1 YLSLYTHFSNSYGQ
15 LGQGHREDQA
25 EPRRAD
31 GGLQA
36 EHTRCMTGGGGHS
49 AVITESG
56 ELLMC
61 GQNLKGQLGLSHTSE
76 VITFQPCP
84 LPGCSRV
91 QQVSCGWDFSV
102 ILTGDGQVLVCGS
115 NAFGQLGV
123 SPGITHSA
131 EPLHV
136 KTLNEPVTSV
146 AAGLRH
152 ALASTAS
159 GCVYQWGTGLSSH
172 AKRMLSPHPVP
183 AHLSSKE
190 PCLVPGNI
198 HTHTHTQKTKS
209 HISTVKGDVFL
220 WGSNKHG
227 QLVSESLFLPLP
239 VALDRS
245 LLQDERVTDVHSGW
259 THLVAKT
266 ESGRVFTWGRANYG
280 QLGQTNQS
288 TEKEY
293 DIASWGWNEHGMC
306 GDGSLCDVTQPRP
319 IPRFRDATTL
329 LIGCG
334 SGHSLALC
342 NLKSNE
348 DSAS

>member
-1 YLSLYTHFSNSYGQ
+1 MEGAQLSKCVLYTWGANSYGQ
-15 LGQGHREDQA
+15 LGQGNTEDQA

-36 EHTRCMTGGGGHS
+36 EQIRCITGGGGHS
-49 AVITESG
+49 AVIT
-56 ELLMC
+56 
-61 GQNLKGQLGLSHTSE
+61 
-76 VITFQPCP
+76 
-84 LPGCSRV
+84 
-91 QQVSCGWDFSV
+91 
-102 ILTGDGQVLVCGS
+102 GDGRVLAFGS

-123 SPGITHSA
+123 SPRITHSA

-136 KTLNEPVTSV
+136 KTLDEPVTSV

-152 ALASTAS
+152 ALAST
-159 GCVYQWGTGLSSH
+159 V
-172 AKRMLSPHPVP
+172 
-183 AHLSSKE
+183 E
-190 PCLVPGNI
+190 
-198 HTHTHTQKTKS
+198 
-209 HISTVKGDVFL
+209 GDVFF

-245 LLQDERVTDVHSGW
+245 PLRGERVTDVHSGW
-259 THLVAKT
+259 THLVART

-288 TEKEY
+288 TEKES
-293 DIASWGWNEHGMC
+293 DVSTSFGQSISRPVEVKALFGATQIACGSEHNLAVVGGRIYSWGWNEHGMC
-306 GDGSLCDVTQPRP
+306 GDGSLCDITQPQP
-319 IPRFRDATTL
+319 IPRLRDTPAL

-334 SGHSLALC
+334 SGHSIALC
-342 NLKSNE
+342 SLKSNE

>member
-1 YLSLYTHFSNSYGQ
+1 
-15 LGQGHREDQA
+15 
-25 EPRRAD
+25 RARWAW
-31 GGLQA
+31 LQQPA
-36 EHTRCMTGGGGHS
+36 PAFLPIFDYPGESRGD
-49 AVITESG
+49 ALQRWRQPARITKTFLHPESG

-61 GQNLKGQLGLSHTSE
+61 GQNHKGQSQE

-102 ILTGDGQVLVCGS
+102 TVRSWCSS
-115 NAFGQLGV
+115 NAFGQLGF

-131 EPLHV
+131 EPFHEKV
-136 KTLNEPVTSV
+136 RPGTSV

-198 HTHTHTQKTKS
+198 HTLTHTLAGST
-209 HISTVKGDVFL
+209 HCVCLTVKGDVFL
-220 WGSNKHG
+220 WGSNKHD
-227 QLVSESLFLPLP
+227 Q
-239 VALDRS
+239 
-245 LLQDERVTDVHSGW
+245 RVTDVYSSW
-259 THLVAKT
+259 THLVVKT

-280 QLGQTNQS
+280 QLGQINQS

-293 DIASWGWNEHGMC
+293 DISTSSGQSISRPVEVKALFGA
-306 GDGSLCDVTQPRP
+306 TQVCV
-319 IPRFRDATTL
+319 IYHFHVL
-329 LIGCG
+329 
-334 SGHSLALC
+334 HHVV
-342 NLKSNE
+342 
-348 DSAS
+348 

>member
-1 YLSLYTHFSNSYGQ
+1 MSLSS
-15 LGQGHREDQA
+15 
-25 EPRRAD
+25 
-31 GGLQA
+31 
-36 EHTRCMTGGGGHS
+36 
-49 AVITESG
+49 ESG

-61 GQNLKGQLGLSHTSE
+61 GQNHKGQSQE

-102 ILTGDGQVLVCGS
+102 INSDCDGQVLVCSS
-115 NAFGQLGV
+115 NAFGQLGF

-131 EPLHV
+131 EPFH
-136 KTLNEPVTSV
+136 PVTSV

-190 PCLVPGNI
+190 PCLVPVAGS
-198 HTHTHTQKTKS
+198 THCVCL
-209 HISTVKGDVFL
+209 TVKGDVFL
-220 WGSNKHG
+220 WGSNKHD
-227 QLVSESLFLPLP
+227 Q
-239 VALDRS
+239 
-245 LLQDERVTDVHSGW
+245 RVTDVHSGW
-259 THLVAKT
+259 THLVVKT

-280 QLGQTNQS
+280 QLGQINQS

-293 DIASWGWNEHGMC
+293 DISTSSGQSISRPVEVKALFGATQIACGSEHNLAVVGGRIVSWGWNEHKMC
-306 GDGSLCDVTQPRP
+306 GDGSLCDIPQPQP
-319 IPRFRDATTL
+319 IPCFRDIT
-329 LIGCG
+329 
-334 SGHSLALC
+334 
-342 NLKSNE
+342 SNE
-348 DSAS
+348 DSTS